1 MFMMEACSYC
11 FPWIFP
17 ILFPII
23 FPMLFWFFFGRTIG
37 WPGPMNRHFGQY
49 DRPSSYQSDSNRT
62 DSGRGTSKAIQILDE
77 RLARGD
83 ITKEEY
89 LDLKKTLKG

>member
-1 MFMMEACSYC
+1 MHMMEACPYC

-23 FPMLFWFFFGRTIG
+23 FPMLFWFFFGNRFG
-37 WPGPMNRHFGQY
+37 WPGPFNNGPQRGV
-49 DRPSSYQSDSNRT
+49 DRRYEDSPEPSNR
-62 DSGRGTSKAIQILDE
+62 STSNAMQILDE
-77 RLARGD
+77 RLVKGE

-89 LDLKKTLKG
+89 QDLKNALKG